1 MKRQGRTSETDNYP
15 FLQGGGE
22 MGQLTRD
29 FPWSQTP
36 IGPPDQWPEN
46 LRLTVAMIL
55 GSRFPMFLWW
65 GDELIQ
71 FYNDA
76 YRPSLGN
83 DGKHPQAL
91 GQRGP
96 ECWTEIWDIIYPLI
110 HQVRTTGEATWSED
124 QLIPIYRNG
133 HLEDVYWTFSYS
145 PIRNAD
151 GIVQGVLVVCQETTE
166 KVKAA
171 GRLLQSEKRFRNL
184 VSGAMMA
191 TAIFTGR
198 DMRLELANDAM
209 LKIWGRDKAVTGTPL
224 LAFMP
229 ELEEQG
235 FPQILD
241 DVFTTGRE
249 YTAQEA
255 LVYLERNGKR
265 DEVYMDFSY
274 KPLRDDDQVITGIL
288 VMAADVTERVLS
300 SKRLA
305 QSEEN
310 LRNTILRAPVAMCI
324 FRGPRHRVE
333 IANDRMIELWGRPA
347 AAVLG
352 NPVFEAVPEVKNQGF
367 EEILTAV
374 FTTGNTYSAEGVP
387 VTLLRQGGIE
397 VVYINLVNE
406 AYRESDG
413 RITGVISVATDVT
426 RQVIA
431 SKKIEES
438 EQRVRSLVE
447 SAPFPIGV
455 YVGREM
461 RIRLANQ
468 AIMDVWGKGS
478 DLVGKRYSDVLP
490 ELDSQAIY
498 PQLDGVYTTGIPFH
512 ARNQRVDLV
521 VDGRLQSFYFNYS
534 FTPLHDADGKV
545 YGVMNTAADVTDL
558 NLAKQKVEQ
567 SERNFRSMVLQAP
580 VAMCIM
586 LGPQHV
592 VEVANELMIEL
603 WGKPRADVMSKPI
616 FEALPDAREQGLE
629 QLLDNV
635 YTTGETFKAD
645 ERPVVLLRNGR
656 LETVYQNFVYEPYKD
671 ADGTILGV
679 LAISIDVTAQVLARQ
694 KIEDVVA
701 GRTQELAA
709 ANASLQKSNAELE
722 QFAYIASHDLQEPI
736 RKVSTFAQMLEMNL
750 GTIDARSG
758 NYLNKIKD
766 SSARML
772 SLIRDVLAYS
782 QLSTNDEAF
791 VQTSLAGIVKE
802 VNTDLELLI
811 DQTNARIYYSHLPEI
826 EAIPLQMLQLFGN
839 LISNALKFTR
849 PGISPE
855 ITITSGIPGTEEI
868 QQYPALNH
876 LAGTRYHKIEVA
888 DNGIG
893 FDPENA
899 ERIFHIFQRLH
910 AREEYAG
917 TGIGLAMCKK
927 IVQNHNGYIHARSAK
942 GSGTTFCIIL
952 PQYQPGREQPEPTG

>member
-1 MKRQGRTSETDNYP
+1 MGR
-15 FLQGGGE
+15 
-22 MGQLTRD
+22 LTRE
-29 FPWSQTP
+29 FPWSQTST
-36 IGPPDQWPEN
+36 GPPDQWPET

-83 DGKHPQAL
+83 EGKHPQAL

-96 ECWTEIWDIIYPLI
+96 ECWPEIWDIIYPLI

-133 HLEDVYWTFSYS
+133 QLEDVYWTFGYS
-145 PIRNAD
+145 PIRNAG

-171 GRLLQSEKRFRNL
+171 GRLLQSEKRFRSL

-209 LKIWGRDKAVTGTPL
+209 LTILGRDSSITGKPL

-229 ELEEQG
+229 ELEDQA

-241 DVFTTGRE
+241 NVFTTGRE

-255 LVYLERNGKR
+255 LVYLARNGKR
-265 DEVYMDFSY
+265 EEVYMDFSY
-274 KPLRDDDQVITGIL
+274 KPLRDDDQNVTGIL

-300 SKRLA
+300 SRRLA

-324 FRGPRHRVE
+324 FRGPRHLVE

-347 AAVLG
+347 TTIIG

-374 FTTGNTYSAEGVP
+374 FNTGNTYSAEGVP
-387 VTLLRQGGIE
+387 VTLLRQDGIE

-461 RIRLANQ
+461 RIQLVNQ

-478 DLVGKRYSDVLP
+478 DLVGKRYSEVLP

-512 ARNQRVDLV
+512 ARNQQVDLV
-521 VDGRLQSFYFNYS
+521 VDGRLRSFYFNYS
-534 FTPLHDADGKV
+534 FTPLHDTEGKV

-603 WGKPRADVMSKPI
+603 WGKPRADVMNKPI

-629 QLLDNV
+629 QLLDHV

-694 KIEDVVA
+694 KIEEAVA
-701 GRTQELAA
+701 ERTQELAA
-709 ANASLQKSNAELE
+709 ANTSLQKSNAELE

-750 GTIDARSG
+750 GKIDERSA

-766 SSARML
+766 SSTRML

-782 QLSTNDEAF
+782 QLSTTGQAF
-791 VQTSLAGIVKE
+791 VKTSLAGIVKE

-811 DQTNARIYYSHLPEI
+811 EQTNARIYYNQLPEI
-826 EAIPLQMLQLFGN
+826 EAIPLQMSQLFGN

-849 PGISPE
+849 PGIPPE
-855 ITITSGIPGTEEI
+855 ITITASEPGTAEL
-868 QQYPALNH
+868 QQYPALNY
-876 LAGTRYHKIEVA
+876 LAGARYHKIEVA

-893 FDPENA
+893 FDPEHA

-927 IVQNHNGYIHARSAK
+927 IVQNHNGDIHARSAK

-952 PQYQPGREQPEPTG
+952 PQHRPVQATT